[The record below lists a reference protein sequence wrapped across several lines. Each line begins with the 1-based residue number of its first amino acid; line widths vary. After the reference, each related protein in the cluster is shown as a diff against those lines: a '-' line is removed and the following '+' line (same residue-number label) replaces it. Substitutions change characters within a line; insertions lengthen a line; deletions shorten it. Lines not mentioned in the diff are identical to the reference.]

1 MKHAINVY
9 THESGTY
16 IETPDGLCYPFQFD
30 PRYSSGRVET
40 LKTAAQVT
48 IEWAEQGEVNYAPTE
63 LPEDAQCWSTVIVDM
78 EKAS

>member
-9 THESGTY
+9 THENNTF
-16 IETPDGLCYPFQFD
+16 IETPDGLCYGFALD

-48 IEWAEQGEVNYAPTE
+48 VEWAEQGEVNYAPTA
-63 LPEDAQCWSTVIVDM
+63 LPESAQCWSTVIVDLA
-78 EKAS
+78 KI